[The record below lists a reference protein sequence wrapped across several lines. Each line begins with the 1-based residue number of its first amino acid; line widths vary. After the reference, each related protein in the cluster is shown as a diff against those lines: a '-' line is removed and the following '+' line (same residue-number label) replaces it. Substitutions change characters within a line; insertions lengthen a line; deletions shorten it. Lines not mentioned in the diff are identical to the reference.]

1 MKRLLIAAAAALSLA
16 PLAANA
22 LTVTYNFNLNSAMEV
37 PTNASTAVGSA
48 QVTVD
53 DTANTIS
60 FNLAAFGLGTA
71 VTGLHIHGQALAG
84 ANAGVVFNMIS
95 NADVTGPVMIGA
107 FAVPNSFAALGT
119 NKAASPGLAAMI
131 NAEPFKYYVNLHT
144 TAFGGGE
151 IRGQLAPVPEAST
164 YAMLA
169 LGLVG
174 IGAVVRRRRQ
184 G

>member
-1 MKRLLIAAAAALSLA
+1 MKKLLIAAAALTML

-22 LTVTYNFNLNSAMEV
+22 LTVTYNLNLNGAMEV
-37 PTNASTAVGSA
+37 PANASTAVGSA
-48 QVTVD
+48 QVMVD

-60 FNLAAFGLGTA
+60 FNLAAFGLKTA
-71 VTGLHIHGQALAG
+71 VAGLHIHGQALAG
-84 ANAGVVFNMIS
+84 ANAGVVFNMLG
-95 NADVTGPVMIGA
+95 NADVTGPVMIGM
-107 FAVPNSFAALGT
+107 FAVPDSFAALGT
-119 NKAASPGLAAMI
+119 NKAASAGLAAMI

-144 TAFGGGE
+144 AAFVGGE

-164 YAMLA
+164 YAILA